1 MHETLIFITNFTTFV
16 YTANAACMHATQ
28 VGKGVQAVVAITTAS
43 RLKKLQP
50 QLQEVANSF
59 RVYDGILVEK
69 LTYATSD

>member
-1 MHETLIFITNFTTFV
+1 MNIH
-16 YTANAACMHATQ
+16 Q

-50 QLQEVANSF
+50 QLLEIANSF
-59 RVYDGILVEK
+59 RVYDGILVDK